1 MPNRLAFETS
11 PYLQQ
16 HAENPVDWYP
26 WGADALAEAKKTGK
40 PILLSVGYS
49 ACHWC
54 HVIAHESFEDE
65 QGARVMNDLFVNI
78 KVDREERPDIDQIY
92 QVAQAMLTQ
101 RNGGWPLTMFLT
113 PDQVPFFGG
122 TYFPNQSR
130 YGLPGFGDLLQRVRK
145 FYDDNAEEIRTQN
158 TQLVAMMGRT
168 QPSGRVDASD
178 FSREPIE
185 RAAQELE
192 AIFDGEHGGFGGAPK
207 FPHPDSI
214 ELLLRHFAATHSENS
229 RVMAEFTLTKM
240 AEGGIYDQVGG
251 GFARYSVDEKWAIP
265 HFEKMLYDNGWLLRL
280 YAEAWAATRNPLFER
295 VCLETAAWVMREMQ
309 SPEGGYY
316 SSLDADSEG
325 EEGKFYVWTVDEVRA
340 LLDASEFGIAA
351 AVWGLDRPPNFE
363 GEHWHLVL
371 ARPVAEVARE
381 LGVNEGAAQ
390 MYLDSAR
397 TKLRNARE
405 KRVRPGRDE
414 KILTSWNALMIGGM
428 ARASRVFGKP
438 EWLASARSALDF
450 IGRTLWKDG
459 KLLATYKSGRAHL
472 DAYLDDHAFLLAAI
486 LEMLQAEFRVEDLDW
501 ACEIGDRLLDEFHDR
516 EGGGFFFTSH
526 GHEQLIH
533 RPKPGPDN
541 ATPSGNGVAAWALN
555 RLSFLTGEARFAAP
569 VEATIG
575 LFWPQVERH
584 PSGFGS
590 VLMALEERLEP
601 PRTVIMCGATSA
613 LDSWRDV
620 LDPAFA
626 PGTLALYIPAGT
638 TGLPPV
644 LAKPAS
650 DEVNAW
656 VCEGV
661 TCLPPIVSREQLRG
675 TLELSK
681 MPPSPIASPPSRSAP

>member
-1 MPNRLAFETS
+1 
-11 PYLQQ
+11 
-16 HAENPVDWYP
+16 
-26 WGADALAEAKKTGK
+26 
-40 PILLSVGYS
+40 
-49 ACHWC
+49 
-54 HVIAHESFEDE
+54 
-65 QGARVMNDLFVNI
+65 VNI

-168 QPSGRVDASD
+168 QASGRVDASE
-178 FSREPIE
+178 FSREPLE

-251 GFARYSVDEKWAIP
+251 GFARYSVDERWAIP

-280 YAEAWAATRNPLFER
+280 YAEAWAATGNPLFER
-295 VCLETAAWVMREMQ
+295 VCGETADWVMREMQ

-316 SSLDADSEG
+316 SSLDADSDG
-325 EEGKFYVWTVDEVRA
+325 EEGKFYVWTVDEVSA
-340 LLDASEFGIAA
+340 LLDTSEFGIAA
-351 AVWGLDRPPNFE
+351 AVWGLDRAPNFE
-363 GEHWHLVL
+363 GKHWHLVL

-390 MYLDSAR
+390 AYLDAAR
-397 TKLRNARE
+397 TKLRIARE

-428 ARASRVFGKP
+428 ARASRVFGRP

-450 IGRTLWKDG
+450 IRRTLWKDG

-569 VEATIG
+569 VEGTIG

-590 VLMALEERLEP
+590 LLMALEEQLEP
-601 PRTVIMCGATSA
+601 PRTVIMCGAARA
-613 LDSWRDV
+613 LASWRDV

-626 PGTLALYIPAGT
+626 PRTLALYIPAAT
-638 TGLPPV
+638 PGLPPV

-650 DEVNAW
+650 EEVNAW

-661 TCLPPIVSREQLRG
+661 TCLPPIVSRDQLRG

-681 MPPSPIASPPSRSAP
+681 MPPSPIATPPSRSAS

>member
-54 HVIAHESFEDE
+54 HVMAHESFEDE
-65 QGARVMNDLFVNI
+65 QVARVMNDLFVNI

-450 IGRTLWKDG
+450 IRRTLWKDG

-613 LDSWRDV
+613 LDPWRDV

-626 PGTLALYIPAGT
+626 PGTLALYIPVGT